1 VPIAQKIAC
10 MECGEAAYLVQ
21 PIGPEDEI
29 LPGDVVTYLCGA
41 CAQRWDVVV
50 EDDDIDDD
58 IS

>member
-1 VPIAQKIAC
+1 
-10 MECGEAAYLVQ
+10 MECGEAAYLAQ

-50 EDDDIDDD
+50 EDEDVDDD

>member
-10 MECGEAAYLVQ
+10 MECGEAAYLAQ

-29 LPGDVVTYLCGA
+29 RSGDVVTYLGGA

-50 EDDDIDDD
+50 EDEDVDDD